1 MESRYG
7 GESSGGYSYGE
18 SRGYYGESRR
28 YYGESRGYYGESRS
42 GFNNS
47 QVTTSG
53 NEDLKAQLQ
62 ALQEEIAQEKA
73 RQEREEAAYLQGEIS
88 KAKNELAALKR
99 RGQYRRK

>member
-7 GESSGGYSYGE
+7 GESSGGYS
-18 SRGYYGESRR
+18 
-28 YYGESRGYYGESRS
+28 YGESRGYYGESRS

-62 ALQEEIAQEKA
+62 ALQEEIAKEKA
-73 RQEREEAAYLQGEIS
+73 RLESEEAAYLQGEIS
-88 KAKNELAALKR
+88 KAQAELEFLKS
-99 RGQYRRK
+99 RGPYRRK

>member
-18 SRGYYGESRR
+18 SRGYYGESR
-28 YYGESRGYYGESRS
+28 S

-53 NEDLKAQLQ
+53 N
-62 ALQEEIAQEKA
+62 
-73 RQEREEAAYLQGEIS
+73 
-88 KAKNELAALKR
+88 
-99 RGQYRRK
+99 

>member
-28 YYGESRGYYGESRS
+28 YYGESRS

-88 KAKNELAALKR
+88 KAKNELAALKS